1 MNSEPQKIMKL
12 LDKGIGVVGSTT
24 IDQVIAA
31 NQSNYKLGG
40 VTAYSGITYS
50 RHGIDTLIVSNLSD
64 RDLEI
69 LDRLH
74 AENITVFKEK
84 SEYTT
89 RFVNYYRGDF
99 RRQEM
104 PQTARSIETRQ
115 IREIIDKVGCL
126 HLGPLHPLDISLE
139 ALDLLRNSNPT
150 IFLDVQGYTRM
161 VDNKKIY
168 PAVSEFL
175 GAALS
180 IAQITKANEAELKS
194 ILAYFQTSLLA
205 LMRRFKIDEFV
216 VTFGKDGGFVQKQSG
231 KKFQYDAEKVK
242 SPVDPTGAGD
252 VFFAAYILGRFLGR
266 KEIEDACRYAARVA
280 AQQVAGKYITIDRLG
295 L

>member
-1 MNSEPQKIMKL
+1 MNPGPQKIMKL

-24 IDQVIAA
+24 IDRVIAG

-50 RHGIDTLIVSNLSD
+50 RHGIDTIVVSNLSGQ
-64 RDLEI
+64 DLGI

-74 AENITVFKEK
+74 AENITVFKENSK
-84 SEYTT
+84 YTT

-104 PQTARSIETRQ
+104 PQTARPIENRQ
-115 IREIIDKVGCL
+115 IQALLDKVGCL
-126 HLGPLHPLDISLE
+126 HLGPLHPLDIGLE
-139 ALDLLRNSNPT
+139 ALALLHNSNRA

-161 VDNKKIY
+161 VDNQKIY
-168 PAVSEFL
+168 PSVSEFL
-175 GAALS
+175 ETALS
-180 IAQITKANEAELKS
+180 ISQITKANEAELKS
-194 ILAYFQTSLLA
+194 ILGYFQMSLQA
-205 LMRRFKIDEFV
+205 LMRHFKIDEFV

-231 KKFQYDAEKVK
+231 KTFQYDAEKVK

-266 KEIEDACRYAARVA
+266 KEIDDACRYAARVA